1 MDGAAG
7 ILVII
12 LGLTLAVF
20 LVLAVVLMILLIR
33 VTKQIKSITDSAER
47 TVHNVESAANNM
59 SRFAMPVAAARAVRQ
74 VLSKKE
80 ATHGKRK

>member
-12 LGLTLAVF
+12 LAITLAVF

-33 VTKQIKSITDSAER
+33 VTQQIKNITESAER
-47 TVHNVESAANNM
+47 TVHKVEDAANNV
-59 SRFAMPVAAARAVRQ
+59 SRFSTPLAAANMLRKIV
-74 VLSKKE
+74 KK
-80 ATHGKRK
+80 KK